1 MSEKPTETTNTQESK
16 VSRWILFGG
25 VLVLVVSVCLLF
37 AGAFIAQQD
46 RGYETQSLDPQNT
59 DSPLAETAHDD
70 HDHDREAHTRQS
82 SATLT
87 ADSSSVDGSNSS
99 TDKIS
104 GESTPSKSSLSDPS
118 VMWEH
123 IDEEEVDESE
133 IPDFPRVIANR
144 ALVRMNSSVW
154 TTTEGH
160 RVQFPIPQRDL
171 VLVGEVTEIAGT
183 ALAPT
188 LKGAVTDEG
197 KSFPFT
203 LTLSDRSAFATVSTT
218 TGNYELWANRE
229 YGWVMSAE
237 KMKEHIDYSIPHSF
251 IENPDPHAGHDH
263 APH

>member
-1 MSEKPTETTNTQESK
+1 MFEKPKETTNTQESK

-25 VLVLVVSVCLLF
+25 VFVLVVSVCLLF

-46 RGYETQSLDPQNT
+46 RGYETQSLDAQDT
-59 DSPLAETAHDD
+59 DTPLAEAAHDD
-70 HDHDREAHTRQS
+70 HDHEQETDPNQFST
-82 SATLT
+82 TLT
-87 ADSSSVDGSNSS
+87 GDSSSFDGSISS
-99 TDKIS
+99 ADKIS
-104 GESTPSKSSLSDPS
+104 EESTPSKSALSDPS

-133 IPDFPRVIANR
+133 VPDFPREITNR
-144 ALVRMNSSVW
+144 ALVRMNTSVW

-160 RVQFPIPQRDL
+160 RVQFPIPQRDV

-183 ALAPT
+183 TLAPT

-203 LTLSDRSAFATVSTT
+203 LTFSDKSAFATVSTT

-237 KMKEHIDYSIPHSF
+237 KMKEHIDYSVPHSF
-251 IENPDPHAGHDH
+251 IENPDPHAGHNH
-263 APH
+263 